1 MLFQFVYD
9 LSLFLLPVFEFIVY
23 FFVGQL
29 RLAYIQLSTYFLRI
43 GSLSVLRF
51 TKPKLFKPTNDNVCL
66 IFEEPTDDFFL
77 NEERARLETL
87 GPLNQERMMYVHRL
101 HILAES
107 NEMGYMVRHASGC
120 HYECLFQDVVAFLE
134 LHPMKF
140 TFYERNKN
148 YSNNFINVVADP
160 KDIQS
165 WTAMFDWKFVENC
178 LQKSKDDGKRQ
189 KKNVGFGFTS
199 GMCNSKGNTVN
210 NIGIA
215 EPRMREDTSLPE
227 VKQHFEQ
234 LTKFSQSF
242 LLEWMDEESIWVDI
256 NHPGRQECYASQ
268 ISDTNMIEAT
278 YYGASSLE
286 RSLLRCHTDRR
297 NPCHTKP
304 SLSAVVSL
312 SRRSTLG
319 TRYVIIGAMRKSIC
333 NVLEKVNVYERFI
346 KFVVGWCSKLSNG
359 EREYQ
364 HSYINCHGLFTFD
377 GFQGYEARAYPCHVD
392 PQSFH
397 MVYRWYVPA
406 LARRFRLSYGEVIS
420 VATTFDV
427 MAKSHYFFSV
437 VAESLLRANGEWMD
451 TIMNHHR
458 GFAFGY
464 YILVTM
470 HEIKGRTPL
479 PPCRFNDYKSF
490 DLMTYEEWEKV
501 CCNRCRVA
509 LHLSASLPSKPEP
522 NKILPSY
529 KKSLNLLKSTVKG
542 AGVLVTNHAI
552 AIMLV
557 LGLLPSWFYSVA
569 VITGDSK
576 YMEYFSNRFDIPKMD
591 NDQATALGE
600 RIALLLRD
608 WSNLHINLRTVENL
622 LRKFF

>member
-1 MLFQFVYD
+1 
-9 LSLFLLPVFEFIVY
+9 
-23 FFVGQL
+23 
-29 RLAYIQLSTYFLRI
+29 
-43 GSLSVLRF
+43 
-51 TKPKLFKPTNDNVCL
+51 
-66 IFEEPTDDFFL
+66 
-77 NEERARLETL
+77 
-87 GPLNQERMMYVHRL
+87 
-101 HILAES
+101 
-107 NEMGYMVRHASGC
+107 
-120 HYECLFQDVVAFLE
+120 
-134 LHPMKF
+134 
-140 TFYERNKN
+140 
-148 YSNNFINVVADP
+148 
-160 KDIQS
+160 
-165 WTAMFDWKFVENC
+165 
-178 LQKSKDDGKRQ
+178 
-189 KKNVGFGFTS
+189 
-199 GMCNSKGNTVN
+199 
-210 NIGIA
+210 
-215 EPRMREDTSLPE
+215 
-227 VKQHFEQ
+227 
-234 LTKFSQSF
+234 
-242 LLEWMDEESIWVDI
+242 
-256 NHPGRQECYASQ
+256 
-268 ISDTNMIEAT
+268 MIEAT

-286 RSLLRCHTDRR
+286 RSLLRCHTDQR

-333 NVLEKVNVYERFI
+333 NVLEKVDVYERFI
-346 KFVVGWCSKLSNG
+346 EFVVGWCGKLSNG

-364 HSYINCHGLFTFD
+364 HSYIDCHGLFTFD

-608 WSNLHINLRTVENL
+608 WSNLHINLRMVENL
-622 LRKFF
+622 LCKCFQEVSPTCQEEKWRDLNMSQQLIIIYKGSNKQIYNCGIFLDSLTSCSYLPPITKALIIIYKGSNKQIYNRGIFLDKLFVSLAHHKGPDYYI